1 LTTKRTG
8 TTKKKT
14 TTKTKKKTSSRISRP
29 AAKAKAA
36 SARSSSSKAPVKPAA
51 KPLAKLGAAKP
62 GPVAKL
68 KPAKSP
74 LNKKEMEPYRRLLL
88 ELKTK
93 LIRDVQMNQEASN
106 ESTDGDVLDLADQ
119 ASDSYDKDLA
129 NSLSEAERGRLASVE
144 HALKRVEEGVYG
156 LCDTCSKPIPLA
168 RLQVLPFAKLCVP
181 CQQGEE
187 GLGSRR
193 VPFSE
198 E

>member
-1 LTTKRTG
+1 LTTKKIG
-8 TTKKKT
+8 KKKT
-14 TTKTKKKTSSRISRP
+14 TTAKKTTKTSP
-29 AAKAKAA
+29 A
-36 SARSSSSKAPVKPAA
+36 RKPAA
-51 KPLAKLGAAKP
+51 KSKPAPAKASPVKAVAKALPAAKP
-62 GPVAKL
+62 KPV
-68 KPAKSP
+68 KSP

-88 ELKTK
+88 ELKSK
-93 LIRDVQMNQEASN
+93 LIRDVQVNQDASN

-144 HALKRVEEGVYG
+144 HALKRVADGVYG

-187 GLGSRR
+187 GLVSRR
-193 VPFSE
+193 PQAAE
-198 E
+198 D